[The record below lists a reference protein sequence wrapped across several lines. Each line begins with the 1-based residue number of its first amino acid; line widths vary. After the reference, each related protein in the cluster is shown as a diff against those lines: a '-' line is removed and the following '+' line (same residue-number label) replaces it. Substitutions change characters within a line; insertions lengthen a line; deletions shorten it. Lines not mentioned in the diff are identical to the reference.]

1 MFTKTMFALALLIG
15 TAPNALAAT
24 KHPDASPAHE
34 KHDARVMQMSEPTR
48 RDRVDFIV
56 GNMLFV
62 GSHELGHALVQQLRL
77 PLLGRA
83 EDAADSFATLALL
96 NEGSALSLN
105 VLVQAA
111 RGLFL
116 MDRRDRELGDPRDFS
131 DAHGLDKQRAFQIV
145 CLMVGSDAKQ
155 FKELADWVRLPEDR
169 QESCRTDYDDAKHAW
184 DSLLEPHLRAADQP
198 HSTIDIA
205 YEAGDGKFDHYAR
218 SFRSMGLLEALAE
231 YTSRRYVLPRPI
243 TLAMKNCGDA
253 NAWWN
258 APTLTEAL
266 CYDLAEDFVDLYQ
279 GYTEKATSN
288 KKMPANKLMAQNIER
303 LSLAHDTSTG
313 SVEAGSTSPAALA
326 TPDRLG
332 KMALD
337 LEGGAVALFTQPASR
352 RVAVGT
358 KSRSPKD

>member
-1 MFTKTMFALALLIG
+1 MFTKTMFALALTIG
-15 TAPNALAAT
+15 TASNALAAT
-24 KHPDASPAHE
+24 KQQGASPAHE
-34 KHDARVMQMSEPTR
+34 KHDARAMQMSETTR
-48 RDRVDFIV
+48 RDRVDFVV

-62 GSHELGHALVQQLRL
+62 GFHELGHALVQQLRL

-96 NEGSALSLN
+96 NEGSALSVN

-116 MDRRDRELGDPRDFS
+116 MDRRDRDLGDALDFS

-155 FKELADWVRLPEDR
+155 FKELADWVRLSEDR
-169 QESCRTDYDDAKHAW
+169 QDSCRTDYEDAKHAW

-198 HSTIDIA
+198 NSTINVA
-205 YEAGDGKFDHYAR
+205 YEAGDGKFEHYAR

-231 YTSRRYVLPRPI
+231 YASRRYVLPRPI
-243 TLAMKNCGDA
+243 TLTMQNCGDP

-279 GYTEKATSN
+279 GYTEKAISN
-288 KKMPANKLMAQNIER
+288 KKMPANKLLAQNIER
-303 LSLAHDTSTG
+303 LGLARDTSTA
-313 SVEAGSTSPAALA
+313 SVETSSGSPAASA
-326 TPDRLG
+326 TRDRLE

-352 RVAVGT
+352 RAAVGL
-358 KSRSPKD
+358 KSRSPK

>member
-1 MFTKTMFALALLIG
+1 MFTKTMFALALTIG
-15 TAPNALAAT
+15 TASNVLAAT
-24 KHPDASPAHE
+24 KQQGASPTHE
-34 KHDARVMQMSEPTR
+34 KHDALVMQMSEATR
-48 RDRVDFIV
+48 RDRVDFVV

-62 GSHELGHALVQQLRL
+62 GFHELGHALVHQLRL

-96 NEGSALSLN
+96 NEGSALSVN

-116 MDRRDRELGDPRDFS
+116 MDRRDRELGDVFDFS

-155 FKELADWVRLPEDR
+155 FKELAHWVRLSEDR
-169 QESCRTDYDDAKHAW
+169 QDSCRTDYEDAKHAW
-184 DSLLEPHLRAADQP
+184 DSLIEPHLRAAGQP
-198 HSTIDIA
+198 NSTIDIA

-231 YTSRRYVLPRPI
+231 YASRRYVLPRPI
-243 TLAMKNCGDA
+243 TLTMQNCGDP

-279 GYTEKATSN
+279 GYTQKTTSS
-288 KKMPANKLMAQNIER
+288 KKMPANKLLAQNIER
-303 LSLAHDTSTG
+303 LSLAHDTSTA
-313 SVEAGSTSPAALA
+313 SVETGPGSPAASA
-326 TPDRLG
+326 TRDRLE

-337 LEGGAVALFTQPASR
+337 LEGGAVALFTQPAGR
-352 RVAVGT
+352 RAAVDT
-358 KSRSPKD
+358 KRRSAK